1 MCVNM
6 AKQPI
11 NRLALLEERARY
23 LANHDP
29 DFNNMTLRKYLEGF
43 SPEEREKEIES
54 LRSVGELSPVN
65 EGFFTETGQSI
76 GLALLEAG
84 RGWGS
89 TIEELSGDT
98 GVREYF
104 EEAMR
109 TRQHWRPDKNYT
121 PLSFNPGNIGRTIG
135 SAIGSTAAPLVAGV
149 ATTVAT
155 GNPMAGAAVTGTVTF
170 ATLFGDEVKEF
181 RQNMPH
187 QDESTIKGLAFLS
200 ATGQSLIESVLGPE
214 RLAVGLTKQ
223 IVTQS
228 LKDTTKGL
236 VKTIGKEAAKNA
248 IAEGSEEVA
257 QDMWSRIV
265 QRMGT
270 ENVALPSWREV
281 AENFAGGA
289 WGGAALGGIGG
300 VIEYRGKSRNNTTPS
315 NTTTEQKVT
324 EPVAQPV
331 ANEQNVLPDANT
343 PDSAV
348 VGVEPPAVI
357 DAQKAT
363 PEDIPPE
370 LNREYSTGLR
380 LAEGVAKDLGLNIRY
395 FDEIDNPSD
404 SQDAARANGWY
415 DAEKNEI
422 WLNRQN
428 PEINP
433 AETLGHELKHFINK
447 KHPELAEKFD
457 ALFSAGMTDA
467 GRAELNNIESQYTDA
482 GFAPGQGKI
491 EFSADTFGKMW
502 TDPEF
507 LRRFSERAEA
517 MEKGLGEK
525 VLAAIQ
531 EFIEMVRKQLKNIG
545 TREAETWFNNFGE
558 LRDEAVN
565 MAVAIRRMN
574 GNSTQ
579 AENVVSATGSSNVQS
594 IPLADLQIDPQR
606 FQFKSKADKIT
617 GVDES
622 NQIGGEWDPRSAAI
636 LYVWEDNQGNKF
648 VVNGHHRFALA
659 KEKNIDKVNA
669 IVDREADGVT
679 AEQARRNGILI
690 NIRDSQGDVQD
701 YAEFVR
707 NDNMSEETARKEGI
721 LARDKGRSGYI
732 IGHYASDNLYNQFK
746 AGDVSVTKAEV
757 IADIARG
764 DEALEAAGLRA
775 VKNNMPVQQ
784 LREFLRVLKNTPR
797 VENQTEQGDLFGF
810 DDSAIKTAEI
820 LSKLA
825 AKHIKAIAEK
835 VKASKNAIK
844 NPEAAKALQVKVGKD
859 SEKLYNE
866 ALKEQQEWQNWYTN
880 ERIYNQLLQEAGLTE
895 QQNSPVDAAENNAPQ
910 SPDNNGR
917 FNIDSDTPLLTP
929 EEDAN
934 DFQLVGETSKD
945 IARREMRERQEE
957 LAAQKRRELEARM
970 ATPDLDFEGKD
981 SMATA
986 DNTSPDKE
994 KSNVKIDDFG
1004 EKIGGARKDTAKPTG
1019 RRVNANPDGDN
1030 LTAIDRMYDVVP
1042 HRYGGWAVRRKRD
1055 NRTIGQYDSEGE
1067 AKENLFRTA
1076 VEDNFVVRSGEND
1089 KYDIYRYRKSTNN
1102 VLLESG
1108 FDSRDAAEKYI
1119 LDNFEDLIKRRTS
1132 FGEQDIATTENP
1144 RRIGIERRHGDVTPE
1159 MFSNAFGFRGVE
1171 FGKWENQQD
1180 RQNNLNQAYDAL
1192 YDLAELLDIPPRAV
1206 SLNGTLGA
1214 AFGARGHGGSARAHY
1229 EPSYTVFNLS
1239 KPKGAGSL
1247 AHEWMHALDN
1257 YFGRQNMGESARR
1270 EMLSDNT
1277 YSRNARK
1284 ELVEA
1289 FKNITNAMTK
1299 KQREMTA
1306 QEITARQQGIDSR
1319 RDAFKKQLAELRN
1332 YLAHQSQYNRYSKR
1346 KKKDATPE
1354 QLKRFDRIVKKLDS
1368 EIPRWG
1374 QAESKIIN
1382 GYHYISKPFEELN
1395 TLYKE
1400 ITGRT
1405 GYKSD
1410 RSADIFDS
1418 LAYQVKKMLEEEA
1431 KQKASTDNIISV
1443 DTEFYR
1449 NAKKLDTART
1459 EQYWSAPTEMLAR
1472 AFSTFIE
1479 DKLAGQGRLSEYLSY
1494 GSDNNLYPQLMR
1506 AFPQGE
1512 ERTAINQAF
1521 QEFFDLMKHETL
1533 PNGNV
1538 RLYALKRPTDNIPME
1553 KKQFSL
1559 KKNKQV
1565 NPIREDG
1572 ATKEEYQRQLDNYMY
1587 DPVVRQ
1593 QVDAEADN
1601 FIQRNGGEQ
1610 AVIGLLA
1617 GGDFIPGNVH
1627 GMAVMQKLLNS
1638 KTFATSDAETKNILS
1653 DQYMQLGTRLGQM
1666 LNARRL
1672 GALTL
1677 SSRESIQAHINAA
1690 LVKIDR
1696 KKPGNNVRKQIEENT
1711 GVNPDALPDDVVD
1724 TPEKVD
1730 HIGRILGANMAS
1742 IGDKLYEYWI
1752 NSILSGP
1759 STHAANILGNTINAT
1774 YELTGKRFTE
1784 ALLNTV
1790 AGRKDGATFGEFKT
1804 MLQHLDFKEAWRKAK
1819 RAWDLETTG
1828 NGGKLETMRTA
1839 IGGTAGRVIRT
1850 PGRLLR
1856 AADEFAKA
1864 VIYPIETAAMAYR
1877 EGIAKGLSGQELS
1890 SYIEE
1895 QLTTPNST
1903 AAKWGSQRAAELTFT
1918 EDPGAAIRK
1927 MMEMREAGGW
1937 FGTALKMF
1945 FPFMKTPHNILKQG
1959 IRKSPLGV
1967 LSLLNEGGKI
1977 IRGKRDFDGEFVART
1992 AEQVLAWSAL
2002 ALIYGLDDDDDLPF
2016 ITGSSPRYGSAE
2028 QQFKANKIP
2037 PYSIRIGDTYYSY
2050 RRIEPLAT
2058 GLALIADTVQ
2068 ALKDSDNGRD
2078 ATQISKKL
2086 FNSAK
2091 QIIVEKSF
2099 LDSLGEISRVAN
2111 DPEYSMV
2118 NWGTNFAAS
2127 WVPNVA
2133 RQTIQ
2138 AFDDNVRDYKNRA
2151 KGEEFFEEQF
2161 KILIGR
2167 TGLVKAAPKID
2178 YFGREITKDTLAGAA
2193 PLSKLMRLIPIQAIT
2208 PDENMNR
2215 AELLMWRYNQLNPDD
2230 PYYPAVPAYYFT
2242 RDGKKLYFSGDNYTD
2257 YATESGQ
2264 LALKQ
2269 INNAFRHGLLDENNP
2284 TKEDIELIKK
2294 IFSRARQTVKD
2305 KMYRQGRYSE

>member
-1 MCVNM
+1 MTLTTKERQ
-6 AKQPI
+6 KQKSATEDFY
-11 NRLALLEERARY
+11 NFS
-23 LANHDP
+23 LANGILDSSGNWSNDLQKLYMAEEKWKHNAERYDIDADKHYSPVSSRILKLQSAALDEENKQLNPQIAELHNELDP
-29 DFNNMTLRKYLEGF
+29 VMKENAFYKLKYMRSHADDGITIEVGDREIIKKIEKLKELEKTVKKNQDNINQKNLAVQGRNDYWDKITGNWINHKRKSTPELYRYSDENYFNEL
-43 SPEEREKEIES
+43 SPREQNEEIEWRKS
-54 LRSVGELSPVN
+54 RGYMPDGGESFITDLWQGLGQGYLKFQRSVGSTLEA
-65 EGFFTETGQSI
+65 EGFGTWLKDYT
-76 GLALLEAG
+76 
-84 RGWGS
+84 
-89 TIEELSGDT
+89 D
-98 GVREYF
+98 
-104 EEAMR
+104 EAMAAR
-109 TRQHWRPDKNYT
+109 RHWENTDRGMIFRAASEG
-121 PLSFNPGNIGRTIG
+121 LGQMAPGI
-135 SAIGSTAAPLVAGV
+135 

-155 GNPMAGAAVTGTVTF
+155 GFLTKSPLATAAAAKAAGVGTTYLQ
-170 ATLFGDEVKEF
+170 TYGDTYYEYKKK
-181 RQNMPH
+181 MPH
-187 QDESTIKGLAFLS
+187 LTDGEVRNLAFLS
-200 ATGQSLIESVLGPE
+200 SSLQAGIEVAAGPE
-214 RLAVGLTKQ
+214 KLSAGLAKKIANRGIKETAKSLTKK
-223 IVTQS
+223 V
-228 LKDTTKGL
+228 GA
-236 VKTIGKEAAKNA
+236 KEAKNTLSKLA
-248 IAEGSEEVA
+248 YGMWRFGKAGVRSGNEEGLEEVL
-257 QDMWSRIV
+257 QDVIDRGV
-265 QRMGT
+265 EALGT
-270 ENVALPSWREV
+270 KKFNAPTAREIMD
-281 AENFAGGA
+281 NYIGGA
-289 WGGAALGGIGG
+289 VPGFLMGGTIDAAGRAIDA
-300 VIEYRGKSRNNTTPS
+300 RRNVSADQNQDVKDNLSPQPEKAAASQNT
-315 NTTTEQKVT
+315 T

-331 ANEQNVLPDANT
+331 ANEQNALADV

-357 DAQKAT
+357 DAPKAI

-370 LNREYSTGLR
+370 LNREHSTGLR

-395 FDEIDNPSD
+395 FDEIDNPND
-404 SQDAARANGWY
+404 RNDAARANGWY
-415 DAEKNEI
+415 DTEKNEI

-457 ALFSAGMTDA
+457 KLLSAGLTDT
-467 GRAELNNIESQYTDA
+467 GRAELNNITQQYKDA
-482 GFAPGQGKI
+482 KFAPEQGKI

-507 LRRFSERAEA
+507 LRRFSEQAEA

-545 TREAETWFNNFGE
+545 TREAETWFDNFGE

-579 AENVVSATGSSNVQS
+579 AENVVSTTGSSNVQS

-690 NIRDSQGDVQD
+690 NIRDGQGDVQD

-746 AGDVSVTKAEV
+746 AGEIKADLTEI

-797 VENQTEQGDLFGF
+797 VENRTEQGDLFGF
-810 DDSAIKTAEI
+810 DDSAIKTAET

-945 IARREMRERQEE
+945 IARREVRERQEE

-981 SMATA
+981 SMAT
-986 DNTSPDKE
+986 
-994 KSNVKIDDFG
+994 
-1004 EKIGGARKDTAKPTG
+1004 
-1019 RRVNANPDGDN
+1019 
-1030 LTAIDRMYDVVP
+1030 
-1042 HRYGGWAVRRKRD
+1042 
-1055 NRTIGQYDSEGE
+1055 
-1067 AKENLFRTA
+1067 
-1076 VEDNFVVRSGEND
+1076 
-1089 KYDIYRYRKSTNN
+1089 
-1102 VLLESG
+1102 
-1108 FDSRDAAEKYI
+1108 
-1119 LDNFEDLIKRRTS
+1119 
-1132 FGEQDIATTENP
+1132 
-1144 RRIGIERRHGDVTPE
+1144 
-1159 MFSNAFGFRGVE
+1159 
-1171 FGKWENQQD
+1171 
-1180 RQNNLNQAYDAL
+1180 
-1192 YDLAELLDIPPRAV
+1192 
-1206 SLNGTLGA
+1206 
-1214 AFGARGHGGSARAHY
+1214 
-1229 EPSYTVFNLS
+1229 
-1239 KPKGAGSL
+1239 
-1247 AHEWMHALDN
+1247 
-1257 YFGRQNMGESARR
+1257 
-1270 EMLSDNT
+1270 
-1277 YSRNARK
+1277 
-1284 ELVEA
+1284 
-1289 FKNITNAMTK
+1289 
-1299 KQREMTA
+1299 
-1306 QEITARQQGIDSR
+1306 
-1319 RDAFKKQLAELRN
+1319 
-1332 YLAHQSQYNRYSKR
+1332 
-1346 KKKDATPE
+1346 
-1354 QLKRFDRIVKKLDS
+1354 
-1368 EIPRWG
+1368 
-1374 QAESKIIN
+1374 
-1382 GYHYISKPFEELN
+1382 
-1395 TLYKE
+1395 
-1400 ITGRT
+1400 
-1405 GYKSD
+1405 
-1410 RSADIFDS
+1410 
-1418 LAYQVKKMLEEEA
+1418 
-1431 KQKASTDNIISV
+1431 
-1443 DTEFYR
+1443 
-1449 NAKKLDTART
+1449 
-1459 EQYWSAPTEMLAR
+1459 
-1472 AFSTFIE
+1472 
-1479 DKLAGQGRLSEYLSY
+1479 
-1494 GSDNNLYPQLMR
+1494 
-1506 AFPQGE
+1506 
-1512 ERTAINQAF
+1512 
-1521 QEFFDLMKHETL
+1521 
-1533 PNGNV
+1533 
-1538 RLYALKRPTDNIPME
+1538 TDNIPIE

-1593 QVDAEADN
+1593 QVDAEVDD

-1653 DQYMQLGTRLGQM
+1653 DQYMKLGTRLGQM

-1690 LVKIDR
+1690 LVKIDQ

-1711 GVNPDALPDDVVD
+1711 GVNPDALPDDIID

-1784 ALLNTV
+1784 ALINTV
-1790 AGRKDGATFGEFKT
+1790 TKRKDGATFGEFKT

-1839 IGGTAGRVIRT
+1839 IGGRTGRIIRM
-1850 PGRLLR
+1850 PGRALR

-1945 FPFMKTPHNILKQG
+1945 FPFMQTPHNILKQG

-2161 KILIGR
+2161 KILLGR

-2215 AELLMWRYNQLNPDD
+2215 AELLMWRYNQLNPDE

>member
-11 NRLALLEERARY
+11 DRLALLEERARY

-29 DFNNMTLRKYLEGF
+29 DFNNMTLRKYLDGF

-65 EGFFTETGQSI
+65 EGFLTETGQSI
-76 GLALLEAG
+76 GLALLKAG

-155 GNPMAGAAVTGTVTF
+155 GNPMAGAAATGTVTF

-181 RQNMPH
+181 RQNMPN

-324 EPVAQPV
+324 EPVAQSV
-331 ANEQNVLPDANT
+331 ANEQNALADVPE
-343 PDSAV
+343 SAV
-348 VGVEPPAVI
+348 AGVEPPAVI
-357 DAQKAT
+357 DAPKAI
-363 PEDIPPE
+363 PENISPE

-395 FDEIDNPSD
+395 FDEIDNPND

-457 ALFSAGMTDA
+457 ALFSAGMTDV

-482 GFAPGQGKI
+482 GFAPGQGKM

-507 LRRFSERAEA
+507 LRRFSEQAEA

-636 LYVWEDNQGNKF
+636 LYVWEDKQGNKF

-669 IVDREADGVT
+669 IVDREANGVT

-721 LARDKGRSGYI
+721 LSREKGRSGYI
-732 IGHYASDNLYNQFK
+732 IGHYATDLLYDQFK

-810 DDSAIKTAEI
+810 DDSAIKTAET

-945 IARREMRERQEE
+945 IARREVRERQEE

-986 DNTSPDKE
+986 DNTSLDKK

-1076 VEDNFVVRSGEND
+1076 VEDNFVVRSGENG

-1132 FGEQDIATTENP
+1132 FGEQDIATAENP

-1159 MFSNAFGFRGVE
+1159 MFSNAFGFRGTE

-1284 ELVEA
+1284 ELVDA
-1289 FKNITNAMTK
+1289 FENITNAMTK
-1299 KQREMTA
+1299 KQRAMTEQELSA
-1306 QEITARQQGIDSR
+1306 QQQSINSMR
-1319 RDAFKKQLAELRN
+1319 EAIRKQLAELRN
-1332 YLAHQSQYNRYSKR
+1332 RLAHQSQYNRYSKR

-1354 QLKRFDRIVKKLDS
+1354 QLKIFDRIVKKLDS

-1374 QAESKIIN
+1374 RAESETIN

-1405 GYKSD
+1405 GYPTSEQTGRVLD
-1410 RSADIFDS
+1410 D
-1418 LAYQVKKMLEEEA
+1418 LAWHVKKMLEEEA
-1431 KQKASTDNIISV
+1431 KLKASTDNLISV

-1449 NAKKLDTART
+1449 KAKKLDATRT

-1472 AFSTFIE
+1472 AFSSFIE
-1479 DKLAGQGRLSEYLSY
+1479 DKLASQGRLSEYLSY
-1494 GSDNNLYPQLMR
+1494 GSDNNLYPQLMV

-1521 QEFFDLMKHETL
+1521 QKFFDVMKHETL

-1538 RLYALKRPTDNIPME
+1538 RLYSLKRPTDNIPIE

-1690 LVKIDR
+1690 LVKIDQ

-1711 GVNPDALPDDVVD
+1711 GVNPDALPDDIID

-1784 ALLNTV
+1784 ALINTV
-1790 AGRKDGATFGEFKT
+1790 TKRKDGATFGEFKT
-1804 MLQHLDFKEAWRKAK
+1804 MLQHLDFKEAWRRAK

-1839 IGGTAGRVIRT
+1839 IGGRTGRIIRM
-1850 PGRLLR
+1850 PGRALR

-1903 AAKWGSQRAAELTFT
+1903 AAKWGNQRAAELTFT

-2215 AELLMWRYNQLNPDD
+2215 AELLMWRYNQLNPDE